1 MRFLVKLFGQFKGG
15 GGGGGEKV
23 CVWVGGWVGG
33 EGWGQA
39 GGGVGGR
46 GGGVVGRRSR
56 RELSFQNRTF
66 KEEFYYL
73 SDDILLSLG
82 WQTGH
87 IQGHETSHGN
97 ECQDEEKVANVK
109 KIVHGLG
116 ALYNSTG

>member
-1 MRFLVKLFGQFKGG
+1 MCVG
-15 GGGGGEKV
+15 
-23 CVWVGGWVGG
+23 VWVERGWDRPR
-33 EGWGQA
+33 
-39 GGGVGGR
+39 GVV
-46 GGGVVGRRSR
+46 GVVGRRSR

-87 IQGHETSHGN
+87 IQGHETPHGN

-116 ALYNSTG
+116 ALYKSTVY